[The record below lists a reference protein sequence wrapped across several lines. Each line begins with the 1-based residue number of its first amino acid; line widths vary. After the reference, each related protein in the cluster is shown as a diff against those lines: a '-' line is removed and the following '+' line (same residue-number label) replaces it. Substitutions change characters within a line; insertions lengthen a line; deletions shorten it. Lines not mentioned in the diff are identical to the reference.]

1 MSGTDGGGAEMQMQ
15 MQMQT
20 EMRIGVMWEGNC
32 LRLGRKS
39 LHLRWLPIHQWPR
52 LYIEKRQVHS
62 HR

>member
-1 MSGTDGGGAEMQMQ
+1 MQMQMQ

-32 LRLGRKS
+32 LRLGRKN